1 MDSGDGNNLWEVG
14 DHLHVNCSR
23 LIYFGHFAVVMGV
36 EPTRLLVVFADGHQ
50 SDFVGRDSVSRAP
63 PLRVQQRSSLYSRAH
78 PPEQRGDNVW
88 NEAVG
93 AESIP
98 DPVGSATHQN
108 PGGIVAPLLG
118 SVHDVAQSVRIIEPL
133 PETQPGLERIV
144 VQSVSPE
151 GNPMRV
157 VMDSWDTSD
166 DDDGTTEVART
177 LERLAVTVATG
188 IAADSNNPE
197 DHRWAL
203 NEFNWY
209 VRFWLGLESEA
220 RYIGEGN
227 VVRRSGS
234 RQSSAAP

>member
-1 MDSGDGNNLWEVG
+1 V
-14 DHLHVNCSR
+14 
-23 LIYFGHFAVVMGV
+23 A
-36 EPTRLLVVFADGHQ
+36 
-50 SDFVGRDSVSRAP
+50 
-63 PLRVQQRSSLYSRAH
+63 PLRVRQSSSLYSRAN
-78 PPEQRGDNVW
+78 PLEQRGDNVW

-93 AESIP
+93 AKSIS
-98 DPVGSATHQN
+98 DPVSSATHQN

-133 PETQPGLERIV
+133 PETQPGLVRIV

-157 VMDSWDTSD
+157 VMESWDTSD

-177 LERLAVTVATG
+177 LERLALTVATV

-197 DHRWAL
+197 DHRLAL

-209 VRFWLGLESEA
+209 SHFWLGLESEA
-220 RYIGEGN
+220 RYSGEGN
-227 VVRRSGS
+227 VVGRSGS
-234 RQSSAAP
+234 RRYNAAH